1 MTKTTDRSVKA
12 EVQTF
17 DDDGVCGR
25 GGCGRRMKDDDQFC
39 FGTISLGVCGDIRQV
54 HSCSFCVTLLL
65 LVVLYLIFCFF
76 YLIVKCVMRVPPH
89 NCIVVVSEKGG
100 ESSMDVVQEKQPPL
114 DSAGLF
120 REDLNDNTE

>member
-1 MTKTTDRSVKA
+1 MFFLCHPTLACGTL
-12 EVQTF
+12 F
-17 DDDGVCGR
+17 D
-25 GGCGRRMKDDDQFC
+25 F
-39 FGTISLGVCGDIRQV
+39 FL
-54 HSCSFCVTLLL
+54 
-65 LVVLYLIFCFF
+65 FF